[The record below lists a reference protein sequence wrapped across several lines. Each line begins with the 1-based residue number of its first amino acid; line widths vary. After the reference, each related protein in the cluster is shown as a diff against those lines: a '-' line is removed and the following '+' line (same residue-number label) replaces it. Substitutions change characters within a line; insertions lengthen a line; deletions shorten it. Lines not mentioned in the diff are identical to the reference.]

1 MTSTIFLFLNSRCF
15 KPIKM
20 FLKKLFSF
28 RNAGDMIPM
37 STVPNLFGAWQRCCS
52 SRSTC
57 HINSANQDQYSLH
70 THLITFMAITV
81 SFINHLHLILIAI
94 PIFNLFSWR
103 NTLLVALVF
112 LLTTLFLWFQGG
124 WFIIII
130 TFWCTAIWISLLF
143 LCLWWRFWLWWS
155 WSWINFLCFLLSL
168 VSSLC
173 RWDLVAMCGL
183 ARFHGSA

>member
-1 MTSTIFLFLNSRCF
+1 MQAARATFHFTILGICPWIPTLYPYPYPYPYPYCGYWYEHGYPKLLP
-15 KPIKM
+15 KPI
-20 FLKKLFSF
+20 
-28 RNAGDMIPM
+28 P
-37 STVPNLFGAWQRCCS
+37 
-52 SRSTC
+52 TC
-57 HINSANQDQYSLH
+57 TH
-70 THLITFMAITV
+70 THNPQGLPIPTLFP
-81 SFINHLHLILIAI
+81 IAI
-94 PIFNLFSWR
+94 LIFNLFSWR
-103 NTLLVALVF
+103 NTLLVALAF
-112 LLTTLFLWFQGG
+112 LLMTLFLWFQGG